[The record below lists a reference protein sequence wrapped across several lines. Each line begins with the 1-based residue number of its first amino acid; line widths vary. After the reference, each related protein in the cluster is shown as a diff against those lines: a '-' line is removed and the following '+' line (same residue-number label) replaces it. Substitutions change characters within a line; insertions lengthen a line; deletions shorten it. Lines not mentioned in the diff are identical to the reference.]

1 MQLKKEAYVQVSQ
14 EHLKIKIEALV
25 VILSAVLSLS

>member
-14 EHLKIKIEALV
+14 EHLKKIEALV